1 MRCTRRRRRSGGRRA
16 RRGSE
21 RWTSRKARPSS
32 STTEAEGWAPAAAAA
47 RPTGGCRSVP
57 RAGRAAR
64 TRSRCR
70 GSRWRGGASASVGLL
85 RSSGSASPRRSA
97 RSRRPTRRS
106 ESCRRVAAPPGR
118 PARPP
123 CPLALPSR
131 LPRPFPTSLTPIPS
145 LSQLELTHLLEANGK
160 LRLKVEAC
168 EHNIAETSDAIE
180 VPDASRTQRLA
191 RTEPHTAHPPPRAS
205 LCRTWSSRRRR
216 CARRRRTR
224 SR

>member
-1 MRCTRRRRRSGGRRA
+1 MRRRRRSGGRRA
-16 RRGSE
+16 RRGSA
-21 RWTSRKARPSS
+21 RWTSRKERPSS
-32 STTEAEGWAPAAAAA
+32 STTEGAGWAPAAAA

-57 RAGRAAR
+57 RAGRAR

-106 ESCRRVAAPPGR
+106 ESCRRVAAPRGR

-123 CPLALPSR
+123 RLAAPPSR
-131 LPRPFPTSLTPIPS
+131 PATPPLPRLSPRSSLC
-145 LSQLELTHLLEANGK
+145 A
-160 LRLKVEAC
+160 
-168 EHNIAETSDAIE
+168 
-180 VPDASRTQRLA
+180 A
-191 RTEPHTAHPPPRAS
+191 RAHPPARGERQAAAQGGGVRAQHRRDVRRDRGTGRVPDLAPRTHRFPQLTPRPS

-216 CARRRRTR
+216 CGRRRRTR